1 MINVVS
7 NSFTNIRQSK
17 ETSIDIFIIIGNFPC
32 HVTLFSVPF
41 LSCTWKIFAS
51 GYSSEVHFFENHQK
65 DATD

>member
-17 ETSIDIFIIIGNFPC
+17 EMSTDIFIIMGNFPC
-32 HVTLFSVPF
+32 HVTLFTVPF

-51 GYSSEVHFFENHQK
+51 GNSSEVHFSKNHQK